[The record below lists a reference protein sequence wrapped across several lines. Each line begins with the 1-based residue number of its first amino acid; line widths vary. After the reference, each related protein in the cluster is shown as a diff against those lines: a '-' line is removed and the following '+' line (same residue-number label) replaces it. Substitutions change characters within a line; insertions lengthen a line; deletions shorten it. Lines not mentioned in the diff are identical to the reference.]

1 MSRCRVARLD
11 ELPAGEVKL
20 VDAGGTRVVL
30 TRVHDEVYACHD
42 ECVHQGGPLS
52 EGKLSGNRL
61 TCPWHG
67 WMYDVKSGE
76 CVMPARGGRVASYP
90 VTIEAGDVRQRDT
103 WRIAELLADFFACR
117 SRPLFAPG
125 LVLRRLVRRLAL
137 PLRVQ
142 VDFPS
147 ALR

>member
-30 TRVHDEVYACHD
+30 TRFHDEVYACHD

-52 EGKLSGNRL
+52 EVKLSGSRL

-67 WMYDVKSGE
+67 WMYDVTSGTFL
-76 CVMPARGGRVASYP
+76 MPPRGGPVPTYP
-90 VTIEAGDVRQRDT
+90 VTYVGGGMPYDP
-103 WRIAELLADFFACR
+103 ELR
-117 SRPLFAPG
+117 SRDRSVPNLMCG
-125 LVLRRLVRRLAL
+125 
-137 PLRVQ
+137 
-142 VDFPS
+142 S
-147 ALR
+147 ARNGGGCPER